1 MNEVQHGRG
10 MHFFL
15 LGIAVLVALLLI
27 VKFVAPLLRELDP
40 YELAA
45 TLDRDGAHEMLERH
59 LRYMALAGALPGH
72 FHSGK
77 RDLEGATAA
86 MLRIMEI
93 EGEPCDRETARAFV
107 EKLSVQ
113 RADEIIKGGGKYPID
128 FNDMW
133 GL

>member
-1 MNEVQHGRG
+1 

-15 LGIAVLVALLLI
+15 LGIAALVALLLI
-27 VKFVAPLLRELDP
+27 VKFVLPLLREPDP

-45 TLDRDGAHEMLERH
+45 TLGRDGAHEMLERH

-86 MLRIMEI
+86 MVRIMEI

-107 EKLSVQ
+107 DKLSIE
-113 RADEIIKGGGKYPID
+113 RADEIIKGGGKYATAFD
-128 FNDMW
+128 DMW
-133 GL
+133 PL